1 MAGVRLSRRAFVL
14 LLVVASAHAGK
25 TSLKEWLLSHNH
37 GNERL
42 TDKVLVA
49 LEKEDVFDLGDL
61 TALTALPRF
70 SELEFGARMS
80 DKTVRKWLHSVANSV
95 LSSDTSDRDE
105 PLRATGPPPT
115 TEAIEPRRGPHSQ
128 QHHCVTGFASL
139 NNDAGLAHKVQAVL
153 EGEDV
158 FSGTTFTSLRRYRGS
173 VTCHL
178 ARRLRTNPQTL
189 AAVKA
194 IGTNQANLCM
204 RGDSSVRICMSG
216 AGRVHRIIVSAQ
228 RRGVRS
234 VRGVT
239 ASGPVW
245 CIQP

>member
-105 PLRATGPPPT
+105 PAARHGTPPPT
-115 TEAIEPRRGPHSQ
+115 TEATRVPALQPAQPTTSLRDWLL
-128 QHHCVTGFASL
+128 ASL
-139 NNDAGLAHKVQAVL
+139 NNDAGLADKVQAVL

-158 FSGTTFTSLRRYRGS
+158 FSVHDLHEFATLPRFSDLSFGTATPDKTLRRLLRSRLS
-173 VTCHL
+173 VHESSQPL
-178 ARRLRTNPQTL
+178 HARRL
-189 AAVKA
+189 
-194 IGTNQANLCM
+194 
-204 RGDSSVRICMSG
+204 
-216 AGRVHRIIVSAQ
+216 HR
-228 RRGVRS
+228 
-234 VRGVT
+234 
-239 ASGPVW
+239 
-245 CIQP
+245 